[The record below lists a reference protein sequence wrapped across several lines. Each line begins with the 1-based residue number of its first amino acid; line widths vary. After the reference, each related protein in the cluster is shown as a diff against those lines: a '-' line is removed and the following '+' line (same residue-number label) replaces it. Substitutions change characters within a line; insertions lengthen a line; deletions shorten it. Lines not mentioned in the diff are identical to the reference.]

1 MFGLGRDLKMAIPAY
16 GGTVPAP
23 KDDVEKAASMI
34 GQGTVTASPLQMA
47 LVAAAVKTGRAMN
60 PVLVPGKDPSGP
72 AAPALPAAT
81 TNALRTMM
89 RANVIGGTAHVLNGS
104 GVVSAKT
111 GTAEVVSNGKVI
123 TNGWMVGFR
132 GDVAFAAIVEG
143 GISGSTAA
151 GPLLKAFLG
160 ATH

>member
-1 MFGLGRDLKMAIPAY
+1 
-16 GGTVPAP
+16 VPLP

-47 LVAAAVKTGRAMN
+47 LVAAAVKNGRAMN
-60 PVLVPGKDPSGP
+60 PVLVPGKDPAGP

-81 TNALRTMM
+81 TTALRTMM
-89 RANVIGGTAHVLNGS
+89 RANVIGGTARVLNGS

-143 GISGSTAA
+143 GISGSGAA